1 MNVIIVA
8 KSLRTPRKLS
18 LKDPRVIATA
28 FALVLFLLG
37 SGAGV
42 GFLLRDG
49 RSVALQEVGQMRDQI
64 NAQAKDLDGA
74 KQQVNFEL
82 NALGVRLGELQAQA
96 TRLNALGDRLT
107 RLAQLEDGEFDFGVL
122 PAMGGPEA
130 LEAAF
135 GAPADRSVRASLE
148 ALSVKLESQSRQL
161 DVLET
166 LLLDRDVE
174 IAQLPSGLPIR
185 AGYAS
190 SGFGM
195 RSDPFTAHSEFH
207 RGMDFNGP
215 RGSDIL
221 AVADGVVTFSGR
233 YAGYGN
239 MVDIDHGNGYMT
251 RYAHNDKNLVEPG
264 TRVRA
269 GDLIAKMGKTGR
281 ATGVH
286 VHFEVWLNDRPVN
299 PASYLKNAK
308 ARG

>member
-8 KSLRTPRKLS
+8 KSLRTPRKIS
-18 LKDPRVIATA
+18 LKDPRVVAAA
-28 FALVLFLLG
+28 FALVLFLMG
-37 SGAGV
+37 SGAGI

-49 RSVALQEVGQMRDQI
+49 RSAALTEVSAMREQI
-64 NAQAKDLDGA
+64 SSQAKDLDGA
-74 KQQVNFEL
+74 KQHVDLEL

-130 LEAAF
+130 FDTL

-148 ALSVKLESQSRQL
+148 ALAVKLESQSRQL

-174 IAQLPSGLPIR
+174 TAQLPAGLPIR
-185 AGYAS
+185 AGYNS

-215 RGSDIL
+215 KGSDIL

-233 YAGYGN
+233 YSGYGN

-269 GDLIAKMGKTGR
+269 GDVIAKMGRTGR

>member
-8 KSLRTPRKLS
+8 NSRRTPRKIS
-18 LKDPRVIATA
+18 LKDPRVVAA
-28 FALVLFLLG
+28 ALAMLLVLVG
-37 SGAGV
+37 TGIGI

-49 RSVALQEVGQMRDQI
+49 RASALNEVAAMRSEI
-64 NAQAKDLDGA
+64 KAQASELDGA
-74 KQQVNFEL
+74 KEHVDFEL
-82 NALGVRLGELQAQA
+82 NALGMRLGELQAQA

-122 PAMGGPEA
+122 PAMGGPES
-130 LEAAF
+130 LDF
-135 GAPADRSVRASLE
+135 TGAPIDRSVRASIE
-148 ALSVKLESQSRQL
+148 ALAVKLESQSRQL

-174 IAQLPSGLPIR
+174 TAQLPAGLPIR
-185 AGYAS
+185 SGYAS

-195 RSDPFTAHSEFH
+195 RSDPFTARSEFH
-207 RGMDFNGP
+207 RGMDFNGS

-233 YAGYGN
+233 HSSYGN

-251 RYAHNDKNLVEPG
+251 RYAHNERNTVEPG

-269 GDLIAKMGKTGR
+269 GEVIAKMGKTGR

-299 PASYLKNAK
+299 PSSYLRTGT

>member
-18 LKDPRVIATA
+18 LTDPRVLAAT
-28 FALVLFLLG
+28 FGFVVFLVG
-37 SGAGV
+37 IGVGV
-42 GFLLRDG
+42 GFWLRDG
-49 RSVALQEVGQMRDQI
+49 RASALQEVAAMRDQL
-64 NAQAKDLDGA
+64 NGQAQDLDRA
-74 KQQVNFEL
+74 KQQVDMEL
-82 NALGVRLGELQAQA
+82 NAFGVRLGELQAQA

-130 LEAAF
+130 LDIM

-174 IAQLPSGLPIR
+174 TAHLPAGLPIR

-195 RSDPFTAHSEFH
+195 RSDPFTARSEFH
-207 RGMDFNGP
+207 RGMDFNGAH
-215 RGSDIL
+215 GSEIL

-269 GDLIAKMGKTGR
+269 GDVVAKMGKTGR